1 MVKSLEENFKQSS
14 LNVSDKLK
22 NFTRYV
28 PRRDIATFLN
38 RYEIYKKISNQHGA
52 IIECGVN
59 LGFGLFSW
67 LHFLNIFEPYN
78 SSRYIIGFDTFD
90 GFTGLNKHK
99 DQHGI
104 YLDKKKNWKE
114 FRNKQSYKELINSL
128 SFHENERPTKH
139 LPKVEVIK
147 GDAKRTIPKFVKKNP
162 HLIISLL
169 HIDFDIYSPT
179 KSALK
184 HFIPRMAKGSIIAFD
199 DLGAKEGPGE
209 TLAMLEELNIKN
221 FKINRNKFDSFLC
234 YIEL

>member
-1 MVKSLEENFKQSS
+1 MVKNLDKHFKKSS
-14 LNVSDKLK
+14 LNDLDKLR

-28 PRRDIATFLN
+28 SRRDIATFLN
-38 RYEIYKKISNQHGA
+38 RYEIYKKISKKHGA
-52 IIECGVN
+52 IVECGVN

-78 SSRYIIGFDTFD
+78 SSRYIVGFDTFD
-90 GFTGLNKHK
+90 GFK
-99 DQHGI
+99 DLSKKKDKHGI
-104 YLDKKKNWKE
+104 YLEKKRWKE
-114 FRNKQSYKELINSL
+114 FKSRQSFNEILNSL
-128 SFHENERPTKH
+128 EFHEKERPTKH

-147 GDAKRTIPKFVKKNP
+147 GDAKKTIPKFIKKNP

-184 HFIPRMAKGSIIAFD
+184 HFIPRMPKGSIIAFD

-209 TLAMLEELNIKN
+209 TLAMLEELNIRNRQIK
-221 FKINRNKFDSFLC
+221 RNKFDSFLC
-234 YIEL
+234 YVEL